1 MVAWMGVAVIT
12 DRLELI
18 QLRLDDAVAMLDGE
32 RPLGHQWA
40 SGYPTE
46 RVLVAAGMVATADVG
61 AFGTF
66 LILRRSDGV
75 VIGDCGFHGP
85 PDATGAVTIG
95 FEIVPEARGQGYGTE
110 AVEALV
116 AYAETLPGVASVHAE
131 APSSNV
137 AAHHVL
143 INAGM
148 VPVSGGDLRHYIRA

>member
-1 MVAWMGVAVIT
+1 MGLAVIT
-12 DRLELI
+12 DRVRLVQLELS
-18 QLRLDDAVAMLDGE
+18 DAVSMLDGE

-46 RVLVAAGMVATADVG
+46 RALVAAGMVVAAEVG
-61 AFGTF
+61 PFGTY
-66 LILRRSDGV
+66 LICRRTDGV

-85 PDATGAVTIG
+85 PDEGGAVTIG
-95 FEIVPEARGQGYGTE
+95 FEVVPEARGQGYATE
-110 AVEALV
+110 AVEALI

-131 APSSNV
+131 APASNI